1 MKPTTEHWLHLAE
14 YDLETARAMLQ
25 SERYLYVTFMCH
37 LTLEKALKG
46 LIAEQQEEHPP
57 RIHRL
62 LRLAELAGIINA
74 MTDEQR
80 HFLLRLDPLN
90 IATRYPEDNAA
101 VGRLLSASFCQQIL
115 SETEATF
122 VWLRQR
128 LS

>member
-1 MKPTTEHWLHLAE
+1 MKSMTEHWLNLAE

-62 LRLAELAGIINA
+62 LRLAELAGVLDEMA
-74 MTDEQR
+74 EEQR
-80 HFLLRLDPLN
+80 NFLLRLDPLN
-90 IATRYPEDNAA
+90 IEARYPEDRAA
-101 VGRLLSASFCQQIL
+101 VGRLLDASFCQRIL

-122 VWLRQR
+122 AWMRQR

>member
-1 MKPTTEHWLHLAE
+1 MKPTTEHWLNLAE

-25 SERYLYVTFMCH
+25 SGRYLYVTFMCH

-62 LRLAELAGIINA
+62 LRLAELAGVIDD
-74 MTDEQR
+74 MTDKQR
-80 HFLLRLDPLN
+80 NFLLRLDPLH
-90 IATRYPEDNAA
+90 IETRYPEDSAA
-101 VGRLLSASFCQQIL
+101 VGRLLSASFCQSIL

-122 VWLRQR
+122 AWLRQK
-128 LS
+128 LN